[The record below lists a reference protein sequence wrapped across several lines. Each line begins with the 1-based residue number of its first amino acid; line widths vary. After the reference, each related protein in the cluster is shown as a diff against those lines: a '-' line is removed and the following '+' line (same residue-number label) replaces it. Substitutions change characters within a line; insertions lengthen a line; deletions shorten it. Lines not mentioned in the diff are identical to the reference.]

1 VIIEFSS
8 SAEQGEKLPL
18 QATVSWQRVGGPH
31 TQAKLAELAVVGD
44 ASASAVAESRDPVVF
59 ASAVSAL
66 ASVRQL
72 AAAESYS
79 HGDSEKAK
87 ELLDQNLMAL
97 QAAEAAAPAPV
108 AAQLKRQRD
117 EVVQAKSGFASAKP
131 SSPKGK
137 ALSKASAAKNNANLS
152 RSAF

>member
-1 VIIEFSS
+1 
-8 SAEQGEKLPL
+8 
-18 QATVSWQRVGGPH
+18 
-31 TQAKLAELAVVGD
+31 
-44 ASASAVAESRDPVVF
+44 
-59 ASAVSAL
+59 
-66 ASVRQL
+66 
-72 AAAESYS
+72 
-79 HGDSEKAK
+79 
-87 ELLDQNLMAL
+87 MAL